1 MNLRLQKPETGS
13 HRSAATENRP
23 WFAFTALHCGI
34 GAAPALLAA
43 CVSSSPTEPVAYYAP
58 AGPAGEAS
66 CITLNHCVIRT
77 DTGKVHLSIGEQ
89 SAVMISFA
97 DEGGNIEHYF
107 DYLVTVRNLTENML
121 FFDPSRIDGHD
132 PAVRMAPIARR
143 EEELRNLQAL
153 SLLSAALG
161 NSANAPALEM
171 LSAQAGQDSEVVETQ
186 IREQRLVAQEIVPG
200 GHATGRIAVRSDGQ
214 VHDHI
219 EISIPVGSDVHTV
232 RFAKKEHWRK
242 RISEAKMRVDQG
254 LAKVG
259 DGFSFEG
266 RWLLTNDGAAWF
278 CNIRTEGNRLTLC
291 YEETEP
297 RTGMIEGGMV
307 KFDPGPYSKGD
318 EFIIAVD
325 DDTLLYDIGYWIGV
339 FERQ

>member
-1 MNLRLQKPETGS
+1 MTLRLLKPETGL
-13 HRSAATENRP
+13 HRSAATENRLR
-23 WFAFTALHCGI
+23 FAFSALHCGI
-34 GAAPALLAA
+34 GAATVLLAA
-43 CVSSSPTEPVAYYAP
+43 CVSSPPTEPVAYYAP
-58 AGPAGEAS
+58 TGPTGEAS
-66 CITLNHCVIRT
+66 CVTSNHCVIRT
-77 DTGKVHLSIGEQ
+77 DTGNVHLSIGEQ
-89 SAVMISFA
+89 SAAMISFA

-107 DYLVTVRNLTENML
+107 DYLVTVRNLSENEL

-132 PAVRMAPIARR
+132 PAVRMAPIGRR

-161 NSANAPALEM
+161 NSVNAASLEM
-171 LSAQAGQDSEVVETQ
+171 LSAQAEQDSEVVETQ
-186 IREQRLVAQEIVPG
+186 IREQRLVAQKILPG

-232 RFAKKEHWRK
+232 RFAKKKHWRK
-242 RISEAKMRVDQG
+242 RISEAKQRVDQG
-254 LAKVG
+254 LARVG

-297 RTGMIEGGMV
+297 RTGTIEGGIV
-307 KFDPGPYSKGD
+307 KLDPVPYSKGD
-318 EFIIAVD
+318 EIIAVD
-325 DDTLLYDIGYWIGV
+325 DDTLLYDFGYWIGV